1 MKKPSLKWTPQKI
14 HNKSASY
21 DWQVDYAE
29 EVHNGS
35 VSLGGLRKLP
45 RPWVYEAISQYID
58 IVENMKLIYETT
70 GNIDLA
76 FADTVWDLQRAF
88 TNAIE
93 AEIYYWP
100 NVTIRENGDVV
111 ESPRDIVDTGALRDS
126 LVVEF

>member
-1 MKKPSLKWTPQKI
+1 MKPTLTWNPPRI
-14 HNKSASY
+14 YNKSASY

-35 VSLGGLRKLP
+35 VSLGGQRKLP
-45 RPWVYEAISQYID
+45 RPWVYEAVSQYID
-58 IVENMKLIYETT
+58 IVENMKLIYQTT
-70 GNIDLA
+70 GNINVA

-93 AEIYYWP
+93 DEIYYW
-100 NVTIRENGDVV
+100 NGVTYRQNGDVV

-126 LVVEF
+126 LKVEF